1 MSQAGDNHERGAS
14 VSRITD
20 ASGRRKRHSA
30 APAAPHGAPDAG
42 TGLLSS
48 MDLEPEGELGTTA
61 PADDVLDQVLTPGIE
76 PSARQSGIVLD
87 AEPRPPAGPELDDVQ
102 QQIDHLHERA
112 QHTRT
117 RSAARGSADLAPA
130 LPQGSPRR
138 HSQTESSTEATGAG
152 GRRAKRILPVVA
164 VGVVIGLIGVTVG
177 SLGSDE
183 AATKP
188 APVRGQHPIA
198 DASATIEHALS
209 AVTAPLRQAESA
221 AALAA
226 KKAKARAEARARAR
240 AVARARDVAAHRRR
254 RAPAQETA
262 TAPPATAPPATAP
275 PATAPPAPTAAAS
288 STGSEATYSTSPPQ
302 IAYRTRSS
310 DTGGSSGGS
319 GGSTSLPAGPT
330 GIGSAGRN
338 CNPKCS

>member
-1 MSQAGDNHERGAS
+1 MSQAGDKHERGAS

-20 ASGRRKRHSA
+20 ASGRRKRHRA
-30 APAAPHGAPDAG
+30 APAPPPGAPDAG

-48 MDLEPEGELGTTA
+48 MDLEPEGELGTAA

-87 AEPRPPAGPELDDVQ
+87 AGPRPPAGFELDDVQ

-112 QHTRT
+112 QHTQT

-138 HSQTESSTEATGAG
+138 HSQTESSTEATRAG
-152 GRRAKRILPVVA
+152 GLRTKRILLIVA
-164 VGVVIGLIGVTVG
+164 VCVVIGLFGVTVG

-188 APVRGQHPIA
+188 ALARGQHSIA
-198 DASATIEHALS
+198 VDASATIEHVLS
-209 AVTAPLRQAESA
+209 AVTASIAAPLREAESA

-226 KKAKARAEARARAR
+226 KKAKARAEVRARAR
-240 AVARARDVAAHRRR
+240 AAIRARDIAARRRR
-254 RAPAQETA
+254 RAPTQT
-262 TAPPATAPPATAP
+262 T
-275 PATAPPAPTAAAS
+275 ATAPPAPTAAAS
-288 STGSEATYSTSPPQ
+288 STGSEPTYSTSPPQ
-302 IAYRTRSS
+302 TSYRAPSS
-310 DTGGSSGGS
+310 DTGSASAGSS
-319 GGSTSLPAGPT
+319 GSTSLPVGPT